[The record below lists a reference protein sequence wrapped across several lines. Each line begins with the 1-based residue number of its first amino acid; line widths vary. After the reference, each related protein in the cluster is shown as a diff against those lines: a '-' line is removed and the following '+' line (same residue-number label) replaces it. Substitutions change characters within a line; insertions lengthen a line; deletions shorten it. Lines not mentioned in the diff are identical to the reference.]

1 MINTGLL
8 NQSSTGGGTLPNGL
22 LKIPASLT
30 TSLQTVSDN
39 TSIASPIS
47 LSTTRVGIS
56 GRLTF
61 GTTTG
66 TSLLCFPDAGT
77 TAADG
82 IQFGSGTANLY
93 RSSTDTIKSDG
104 TLNAS
109 AFTTTTGV
117 FTQNILRVSTGGG
130 LFLGYGGGGGGLKL
144 LPNSGTTVYAEV
156 KATGEFALTPPS
168 LTGSSAISALNI
180 TQTLN
185 TTGSPDVINLDVT
198 NTASGASTNLLNLK
212 VGGTS
217 LFKVAKTGGITVAG
231 ASVFSGSTTFS
242 STLEVP
248 GGSNFRI
255 ATQPLKTV
263 LVNNTYT
270 NSASASAIM
279 ELQSTTQGFL
289 PPKMTNA
296 QRLAIAS
303 PATGLIVYCTD
314 ATEGLYVYKS
324 TGWAFIV

>member
-22 LKIPASLT
+22 LKIPGSLT

-39 TSIASPIS
+39 TSIASPVS

-93 RSSTDTIKSDG
+93 RSSNDTVKSDG

-117 FTQNILRVSTGGG
+117 FTQNILRVSNGGG

-168 LTGSSAISALNI
+168 LTGSSTTSALNI

-185 TTGSPDVINLDVT
+185 TSGAPDIISLSVANNASST
-198 NTASGASTNLLNLK
+198 NTNLINLK
-212 VGGTS
+212 VD
-217 LFKVAKTGGITVAG
+217 TVSAFI
-231 ASVFSGSTTFS
+231 VNRTGSTRVGLTSNAITS
-242 STLEVP
+242 SAILEV
-248 GGSNFRI
+248 
-255 ATQPLKTV
+255 V
-263 LVNNTYT
+263 
-270 NSASASAIM
+270 
-279 ELQSTTQGFL
+279 STTKGFL
-289 PPKMTNA
+289 PPVMTSA
-296 QRLAIAS
+296 QRLAIS
-303 PATGLIVYCTD
+303 NPATGLIVYQTD
-314 ATEGLYVYKS
+314 ATEGLYIRKS
-324 TGWAFIV
+324 TGWVFII